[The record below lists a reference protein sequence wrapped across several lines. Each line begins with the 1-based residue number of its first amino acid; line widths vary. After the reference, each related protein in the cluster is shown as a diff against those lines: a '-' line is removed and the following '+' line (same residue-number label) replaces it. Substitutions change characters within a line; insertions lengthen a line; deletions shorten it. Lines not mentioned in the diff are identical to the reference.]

1 MIVLGV
7 DPGLARTGVAVVEG
21 TPGSLHLRHAGCL
34 QTPAGTPD
42 PDRLALPEAAAVEQ
56 VFFSTN
62 RRTAMR
68 VGEAR
73 GVILCGLARAGLAV
87 AEYTPLQVKEAVA
100 GWGAAPKPQVA
111 RMVRTLLGGAD
122 LEGPDD
128 VADACAVAVCH
139 HHRARL
145 SGAARAPAIA
155 AGMTARLADAVAR
168 ARAVAP
174 GGWGES
180 SQGGRGESPKR

>member
-1 MIVLGV
+1 MRVLGV

-21 TPGSLHLRHAGCL
+21 SPGSLHLRHAACL
-34 QTPAGTPD
+34 ETPAQSAD
-42 PDRLALPEAAAVEQ
+42 AQRLALLLSALEQLIARERPEAAAVERL
-56 VFFSTN
+56 FFSTN

-73 GVILCGLARAGLAV
+73 GVILCGLARAGLEV

-111 RMVRTLLGGAD
+111 RMVRSLLGASLD
-122 LEGPDD
+122 GPDD
-128 VADACAVAVCH
+128 IADACAVAVCH

-145 SGAARAPAIA
+145 AAASPAAP
-155 AGMTARLADAVAR
+155 GVHMTGRLAQAVSR
-168 ARAVAP
+168 ARP
-174 GGWGES
+174 L
-180 SQGGRGESPKR
+180 

>member
-1 MIVLGV
+1 VIVLGV

-21 TPGSLHLRHAGCL
+21 GPGSLRLQHAGCIE
-34 QTPAGTPD
+34 TSPEASD
-42 PDRLALPEAAAVEQ
+42 PDRLALLLGALELLVARERPEAAAVEQ
-56 VFFSTN
+56 LFFSTN

-100 GWGAAPKPQVA
+100 GWGAAPKSQVA
-111 RMVRTLLGGAD
+111 RMVRTLLGGVRIG
-122 LEGPDD
+122 GPDD

-145 SGAARAPAIA
+145 GGAAPNA
-155 AGMTARLADAVAR
+155 ALMGARMSPRLAEAVAR
-168 ARAVAP
+168 AAGRAT
-174 GGWGES
+174 S
-180 SQGGRGESPKR
+180 

>member
-21 TPGSLHLRHAGCL
+21 TPGALRLRHAGCL
-34 QTPAGTPD
+34 ETPAGEPD
-42 PDRLALPEAAAVEQ
+42 PDRLALLLAALERLIARERPHAAAVEQ
-56 VFFSTN
+56 LFFSTN

-111 RMVRTLLGGAD
+111 RMVRTLLGGAV
-122 LEGPDD
+122 LGGPDD

-145 SGAARAPAIA
+145 SGAARPPAA
-155 AGMTARLADAVAR
+155 SAGMTAGLAAAVAR
-168 ARAVAP
+168 ARAATP
-174 GGWGES
+174 
-180 SQGGRGESPKR
+180 

>member
-1 MIVLGV
+1 VIVLGV

-21 TPGSLHLRHAGCL
+21 APGSLHLRHAACL
-34 QTPAGTPD
+34 ETPVDSSD
-42 PDRLALPEAAAVEQ
+42 PERLAFLLGALELLVARERPEAAAVEKL
-56 VFFSTN
+56 FFSTN

-87 AEYTPLQVKEAVA
+87 AEYTPPQVKEAVA
-100 GWGAAPKPQVA
+100 GWGAAPKPQVI
-111 RMVRTLLGGAD
+111 RMVRSLLGGVA

-145 SGAARAPAIA
+145 GTVAVTGRSERNRMTPGLAA
-155 AGMTARLADAVAR
+155 AVAR
-168 ARAVAP
+168 ARATP
-174 GGWGES
+174 
-180 SQGGRGESPKR
+180 

>member
-1 MIVLGV
+1 MRVLGV

-21 TPGSLHLRHAGCL
+21 SPGSLRLRHAACL
-34 QTPAGTPD
+34 ETPATAAD
-42 PDRLALPEAAAVEQ
+42 PHRLALLLGALEQLIARERPQAAAVERL
-56 VFFSTN
+56 FFSTN

-73 GVILCGLARAGLAV
+73 GVILCGLARAGLEV

-100 GWGAAPKPQVA
+100 GWGAAPKAQVT
-111 RMVRTLLGGAD
+111 RMVRSLLSAAD
-122 LEGPDD
+122 LAGTDD

-145 SGAARAPAIA
+145 ARSLPAPGGAVSGP
-155 AGMTARLADAVAR
+155 LAEAVAR
-168 ARAVAP
+168 ARAGA
-174 GGWGES
+174 E
-180 SQGGRGESPKR
+180 R